1 MDNFFPL
8 LIYLHPHYLIMK
20 KILAVT
26 ILALLA
32 MTVCS
37 QSRPLRIGIK
47 GGINYIHLENYGK
60 GYYADFE
67 SRPGWNLGILAEFK
81 RGSFVNYSVAPELI
95 FTESRT
101 DVDLIYATD
110 YSAVIRSIDLPVN
123 FRIGLQLSKIF
134 RPYLVGNIY
143 GSYIVGNTGGLFEL
157 LDIDQSDSEKSLRK
171 FYFGMSAGMGFDLWK
186 FQIEGRYRW
195 NLTRVNTD
203 DFASL
208 RQMGLELSCA
218 ILF

>member
-1 MDNFFPL
+1 
-8 LIYLHPHYLIMK
+8 MK
-20 KILAVT
+20 KILTVT
-26 ILALLA
+26 ILALLT
-32 MTVCS
+32 MTVFP

-47 GGINYIHLENYGK
+47 GGINYIHLENFGT

-67 SRPGWNLGILAEFK
+67 SRPGWNVGILAEFT
-81 RGSFVNYSVAPELI
+81 RGHFLNYSVAPELI

-110 YSAVIRSIDLPVN
+110 YSAVIRSVDLPVN
-123 FRIGLQLSKIF
+123 FRLGLQLSKIF
-134 RPYLVGNIY
+134 RPYLLGNIY
-143 GSYIVGNTGGLFEL
+143 GSYIVSSSGGFFEL

-195 NLTRVNTD
+195 NLTKVNTD

-208 RQMGLELSCA
+208 RQIGLELSCA